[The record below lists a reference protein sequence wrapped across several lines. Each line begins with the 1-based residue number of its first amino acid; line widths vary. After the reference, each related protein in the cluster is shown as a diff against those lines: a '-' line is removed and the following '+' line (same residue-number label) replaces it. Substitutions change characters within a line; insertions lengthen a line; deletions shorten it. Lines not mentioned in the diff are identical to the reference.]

1 MRDDASSLPTCTLM
15 QVRIRAEAETGVLAR
30 ILGQF
35 QNCGTLP
42 RRVVAEFASNELV
55 HIQIDIA
62 GLSKERMA
70 LIVAKLNE
78 LTSIFE
84 ARWHF
89 L

>member
-1 MRDDASSLPTCTLM
+1 MRAEVAHALM
-15 QVRIRAEAETGVLAR
+15 QVRIRAEAESGILPR

-42 RRVVAEFASNELV
+42 RRVVAEYASNELV

-62 GLSKERMA
+62 GLSKERMS

-78 LTSIFE
+78 LTCVFE
-84 ARWHF
+84 ARWHRV
-89 L
+89 

>member
-1 MRDDASSLPTCTLM
+1 MREDGAFALM
-15 QVRIRAEAETGVLAR
+15 QVRVRAEAELGILPR

-35 QNCGTLP
+35 QTCGALP
-42 RRVVAEFASNELV
+42 RRVIAEYASNELV

-62 GLSKERMA
+62 GLSRERMT

-78 LTSIFE
+78 LTSVFE
-84 ARWHF
+84 ARWHC